1 MLSFFNERNPAGH
14 HGRRGDLPQGVELM
28 WSGRGLDGVGG
39 ALGLL
44 VDVALE
50 ALVSDWMFPETH
62 GRPL

>member
-1 MLSFFNERNPAGH
+1 MKGILLVVTVVVVTF
-14 HGRRGDLPQGVELM
+14 RRGVELM